1 MNKANL
7 IRLPVIV
14 SALVLLSTVAFA
26 DFNLFGSPKATAALD
41 SPAQMQAIQ
50 NAQFTDRD
58 ALLSGLERRIEATRG
73 ALAKLTLS
81 DSLRETLTKAD
92 DALVEGIKATREATA
107 DDWEATRGKLADLFS
122 AYASAVRQADEA
134 SAK

>member
-26 DFNLFGSPKATAALD
+26 DFNLFGSPKASAALE
-41 SPAQMQAIQ
+41 SSAQMQAIQ

-58 ALLSGLERRIEATRG
+58 ALLSDLERRVEATRG
-73 ALAKLTLS
+73 ALEKLTLP
-81 DSLRETLTKAD
+81 DSVREALTKAD
-92 DALVEGIKATREATA
+92 DALAEGIKATREATA

-122 AYASAVRQADEA
+122 TYASVVKQADEA

>member
-1 MNKANL
+1 MNNANQ

-26 DFNLFGSPKATAALD
+26 DFNLFGSPKASAALD
-41 SPAQMQAIQ
+41 SSAQLQEIQ

-73 ALAKLTLS
+73 ALGKLTLP
-81 DSLRETLTKAD
+81 DSLKDALTQAD
-92 DALVEGIKATREATA
+92 DALAEGIKVARDATA
-107 DDWEATRGKLADLFS
+107 DNWEDARGKLASLFS
-122 AYASAVRQADEA
+122 AYASAVIQADEA